1 MEVHTLSVPLQHRG
15 AQVVVEQS
23 ATDPAEEGEGTHV
36 TPQEARQ
43 RLVEEEFQVQRPGVT
58 ERHHEAAQLPFRT
71 AHSDPTEV
79 GPVHL
84 SLLSTKA
91 AQAQEGFLVDRA
103 HNSDPTAQLPYRT
116 RVATHP
122 DHLEQPCGAQPG
134 MLAQR
139 LLDEFLVRV
148 DRARARRWRAAWGVR
163 QRSLHRFRMQPQ
175 LGRDRPQLPVFGVV
189 KLANPGDQAGVDHVS
204 LPQGRPSR
212 PGHTPRRPDQGGQ
225 TGDCDVAPHL
235 LPARPVRRQAHRG

>member
-1 MEVHTLSVPLQHRG
+1 M
-15 AQVVVEQS
+15 
-23 ATDPAEEGEGTHV
+23 
-36 TPQEARQ
+36 
-43 RLVEEEFQVQRPGVT
+43 
-58 ERHHEAAQLPFRT
+58 
-71 AHSDPTEV
+71 

-175 LGRDRPQLPVFGVV
+175 LGRDRPHLPVFGVV
-189 KLANPGDQAGVDHVS
+189 KLANPGRPGRRRSCVPPSGSTIPPRPHTTQAGPGWS
-204 LPQGRPSR
+204 NGRLR
-212 PGHTPRRPDQGGQ
+212 RRPTPPAGTSGAP
-225 TGDCDVAPHL
+225 TGSSRVDTSTDPGEPGSVTNCS
-235 LPARPVRRQAHRG
+235 ARRRRYSR

>member
-1 MEVHTLSVPLQHRG
+1 MVSGHERKTTGSYYTPTSLVDCLLDSALDPVLGEVSEKTNP
-15 AQVVVEQS
+15 EQ
-23 ATDPAEEGEGTHV
+23 AILD
-36 TPQEARQ
+36 
-43 RLVEEEFQVQRPGVT
+43 LK
-58 ERHHEAAQLPFRT
+58 HHEAAQLPFRT

-163 QRSLHRFRMQPQ
+163 QRSLHRFRMQPPN
-175 LGRDRPQLPVFGVV
+175 D
-189 KLANPGDQAGVDHVS
+189 
-204 LPQGRPSR
+204 
-212 PGHTPRRPDQGGQ
+212 
-225 TGDCDVAPHL
+225 
-235 LPARPVRRQAHRG
+235 